1 MWKRFETH
9 PVKFFNCLFK
19 KKPECDQ
26 WKTALW
32 TFFEHLI
39 LYSVD
44 QWVIFERYIV
54 WWFFDWEKRYYIFYI
69 AYCGVLIAHW
79 EILLDFFFS
88 LLNDKFD
95 KKKTHWTVKTCEKMQ
110 NFRIIAVKSS
120 WWIETGDY
128 FECKWSSMII
138 EWKKVDLKVSNLRWD
153 TL

>member
-1 MWKRFETH
+1 MEKVWTH

-19 KKPECDQ
+19 NLNVTSEELLCELFLNI
-26 WKTALW
+26 WYCT
-32 TFFEHLI
+32 
-39 LYSVD
+39 VD

-95 KKKTHWTVKTCEKMQ
+95 KKRHTRLWKLVKDATKI
-110 NFRIIAVKSS
+110 RIIAVSS

-128 FECKWSSMII
+128 FECNWSSMII
-138 EWKKVDLKVSNLRWD
+138 EWKKKVDLKVSNLRWD